1 MKVYKY
7 EWKKENRSIRES
19 KRQIHT
25 IFIRETYSELETTGK
40 NVWIRDAHGLC
51 EDTSFFKCDL
61 MNSVHAPVND
71 NPFILQIGLI

>member
-1 MKVYKY
+1 MNGKRKIEVYK
-7 EWKKENRSIRES
+7 E

-40 NVWIRDAHGLC
+40 IRAMLMVR
-51 EDTSFFKCDL
+51 ESSKCDL
-61 MNSVHAPVND
+61 MNSDHAPVND